1 MSLFPYF
8 ATPLLD
14 LDPSLRVHDVLRDFD
29 RQVRAAALVT
39 KSTPLKLYCHQI
51 CRMVVVD
58 IIMRVRV
65 HDCFYVF

>member
-8 ATPLLD
+8 ATPLMD

-39 KSTPLKLYCHQI
+39 QNTPLKLWCHQI
-51 CRMVVVD
+51 CRMVVD
-58 IIMRVRV
+58 MIMRVRV
-65 HDCFYVF
+65 YGCFSVF